1 MTVAKVTTDSIK
13 KGSLTHRFQGNGKMV
28 AGDRAFQSLPEGQKV
43 ARILADAGA
52 EIEEGEPIVQL
63 DLVYLQERIEEEKRE
78 IEKTRLM
85 IQQQEIEGKS
95 SARVPATEQANLTL
109 QEAANNLET
118 AKQNYAQAEA
128 EYMNASN
135 QAENQDNSESD
146 VLPSEEEIMSLKEK
160 MDTAAADVTAA
171 ENAHKQAQQAYE
183 LAEKE
188 EAAMQ
193 SNEAARKKSSDL
205 SKKSTQLELEGLQE
219 ELRKLEQIQEAE
231 GIVAAQ
237 INGVLESVDTVEG
250 AVTTGTEQ
258 IIIETGAIEA
268 CGVLPSEQIGTVVSG
283 DELQIWVQGDSQSL
297 SVEVERFGDDK
308 DGNRVWY
315 GKVGGT
321 YRTGTEF
328 SYEYSKKSPNNFEKL
343 IPLTA
348 LHESQGTAYVLAAE
362 IRSGILG
369 DVYKAVKIP
378 VTVLEKDD
386 ENAAVQTSL
395 SEEAL
400 IITQSSKYVKEGDRV
415 RLSN

>member
-13 KGSLTHRFQGNGKMV
+13 KGSLTHRFQGNGKIV
-28 AGDRAFQSLPEGQKV
+28 AGDRAFHSLPEGQKV
-43 ARILADAGA
+43 ARILVNAGA
-52 EIEEGEPIVQL
+52 ELEEGEPIVQL

-95 SARVPATEQANLTL
+95 SVRVPATEQANLTL

-118 AKQNYAQAEA
+118 AKQSYAQAEA
-128 EYMNASN
+128 EYMNASD
-135 QAENQDNSESD
+135 QAENQDNSESG

-160 MDTAAADVTAA
+160 MDAAAADVTAA
-171 ENAHKQAQQAYE
+171 ENAYKQAQQAYE

-205 SKKSTQLELEGLQE
+205 LKKSTQLELEGLQE
-219 ELRKLEQIQEAE
+219 ELCKLEQIQEAE

-315 GKVGGT
+315 GKVDGT

-348 LHESQGTAYVLAAE
+348 LHESQGTAYVLVAE

-369 DVYKAVKIP
+369 DVYKAVKVP

-386 ENAAVQTSL
+386 ANAAVQTSL

-400 IITQSSKYVKEGDRV
+400 IITQSNKYVKEGDRV